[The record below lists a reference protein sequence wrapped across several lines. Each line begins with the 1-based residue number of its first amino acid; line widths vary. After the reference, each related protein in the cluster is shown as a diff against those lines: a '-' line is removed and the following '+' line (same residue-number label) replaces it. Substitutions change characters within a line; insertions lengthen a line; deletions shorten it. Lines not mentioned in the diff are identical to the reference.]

1 MTETDTQTS
10 TGTGSGA
17 ATTES
22 RSGAGR
28 IVGGLALSLL
38 SCLLIWVSFPDRGGM
53 YPLLL
58 VAFVPMY
65 VAQYRVLPRRLS
77 AVPMFF
83 AASTYWFMIWVAA
96 WDLLPGLESLT
107 YVVSLL
113 FGAIYAA
120 IAIFDRKFSE
130 RTGYRW
136 FIVQVPLWWV
146 ALDSLTQENLWDG
159 TNGWLAYRFA
169 DATPLIQTVSIV
181 STPALT
187 FLALMIN
194 ATVALL
200 ILAWIDRRWPQL
212 TSVPVPTGTLKW
224 SVIVAA
230 VVTAVWVIVSLLIYS
245 SLNSRLAQS
254 PTVGV
259 AAIQPSNE
267 FMPSTT
273 FSVGETPNQA
283 EEVQRKAGQRRELTA
298 MTLEAVGQGAELSVW
313 PEETLNYDPRGPQGR
328 WVARLADRTNTTIVT
343 GFIGEEPVAW
353 PDRAAPNMAAA
364 FGPDGQL
371 LGVTYKVH
379 PVLAAG
385 EAWGGTTPQIYPTF
399 AAPFGQLGIIVCFD
413 HDFPNGSPRLVT
425 LTGAQIIANPSWDWG
440 SISSVRWQSVVFRS
454 VENRVPLV
462 KGEAGFDATITDANG
477 EVLALSDA
485 KGSMG
490 EKAVLV
496 ADVHLGPRDA
506 PFTVLGG
513 VWLGLLVVLA
523 TIARYIWQFILWRR
537 GKHVPS
543 DSAQPVDQGV
553 ATVR

>member
-1 MTETDTQTS
+1 MTETQS
-10 TGTGSGA
+10 TTGPA
-17 ATTES
+17 APAAES
-22 RSGAGR
+22 RSSAGR

-38 SCLLIWVSFPDRGGM
+38 SCLLIYVSFPDRGSL

-65 VAQYRVLPRRLS
+65 IAQYRVLPRRWS
-77 AVPMFF
+77 AVPMFC
-83 AASTYWFMIWVAA
+83 AATTYWFLVWVVA
-96 WDLLPGLESLT
+96 WDLLPGMQALT
-107 YVVSLL
+107 YVVGLV
-113 FGAIYAA
+113 FGGIYAV

-146 ALDSLTQENLWDG
+146 AIDTLFQENLWDG

-169 DATPLIQTVSIV
+169 SATPLIQTVSIV

-187 FLALMIN
+187 FLALMVN

-200 ILAWIDRRWPQL
+200 FLAWIDRRWPHL
-212 TSVPVPTGTLKW
+212 TTAPVPAATLRW
-224 SVIVAA
+224 SAIAGFGAA
-230 VVTAVWVIVSLLIYS
+230 AVWVIVSLLIYAG
-245 SLNSRLAQS
+245 LTSRLAES
-254 PTVGV
+254 PTVRGS
-259 AAIQPSNE
+259 AIQPSNE

-273 FSVGETPNQA
+273 FSVGQTPDPAQ
-283 EEVQRKAGQRRELTA
+283 EVQRKAGQRRQLTE
-298 MTLEAVGQGAELSVW
+298 MTVDAVQQGAVLSVW

-328 WVARLADRTNTTIVT
+328 WVARLARRTETTIVT
-343 GFIGEEPVAW
+343 GFIGEEPLAW
-353 PDRAAPNMAAA
+353 PNRAAPNMAAA

-399 AAPFGQLGIIVCFD
+399 AAPFGQLGMIVCFD
-413 HDFPNGSPRLVT
+413 HDFPNGSARLVT
-425 LTGAQIIANPSWDWG
+425 LGGAQIIANPSWDWG
-440 SISSVRWQSVVFRS
+440 SISSIRWQSVVFRS

-462 KGEAGFDATITDANG
+462 KGEAGFDATITDADG
-477 EVLALSDA
+477 QVMAVSDA
-485 KGSMG
+485 KVTEG

-513 VWLGLLVVLA
+513 LWFGLLVVLA
-523 TIARYIWQFILWRR
+523 AVARYLWQFVLWRR
-537 GKHVPS
+537 G
-543 DSAQPVDQGV
+543 AGTPVDSGG
-553 ATVR
+553 AGA